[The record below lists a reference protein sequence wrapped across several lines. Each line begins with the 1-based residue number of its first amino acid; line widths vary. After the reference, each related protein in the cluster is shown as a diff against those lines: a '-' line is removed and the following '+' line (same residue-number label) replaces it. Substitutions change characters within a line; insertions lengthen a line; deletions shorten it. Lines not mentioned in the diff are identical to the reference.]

1 MQLWEPR
8 IRIPGNPSPGLPSPH
23 SLLSELSVC
32 GSSLEAWEGC
42 VCPHVLGRRRPSWQ
56 PCVCVCARACV
67 HARVCVCA
75 GPIQCVRAFA
85 GPAGSVCV
93 SICIQVHP
101 LTQHPHLRMYEQVHT
116 FQGWDIDMLLSKPA
130 TPGPTASHYCS
141 CVGVFLCLPDLP
153 QHVCV
158 CACVCVCRGH
168 TLMRVLDQLPQDL

>member
-1 MQLWEPR
+1 
-8 IRIPGNPSPGLPSPH
+8 
-23 SLLSELSVC
+23 
-32 GSSLEAWEGC
+32 
-42 VCPHVLGRRRPSWQ
+42 
-56 PCVCVCARACV
+56 
-67 HARVCVCA
+67 
-75 GPIQCVRAFA
+75 
-85 GPAGSVCV
+85 
-93 SICIQVHP
+93 
-101 LTQHPHLRMYEQVHT
+101 MYEQVHT